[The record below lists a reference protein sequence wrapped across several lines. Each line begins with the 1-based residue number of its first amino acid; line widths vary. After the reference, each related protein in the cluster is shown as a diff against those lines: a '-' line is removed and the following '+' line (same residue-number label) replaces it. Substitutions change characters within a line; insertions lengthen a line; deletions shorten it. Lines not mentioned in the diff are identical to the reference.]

1 MKRTWTLLLVALV
14 SLAYQPARADEPPYL
29 DFVRSLREKRRAP
42 DLALEY
48 LQDLSKKPNLPK
60 DLVDFLPLEMAE
72 CRMELAQLEN
82 DPDARNRILAQ
93 AETEFRQFLAAHA
106 NSSQAAGANLQLAR
120 IVSQQGMSQLTFA
133 LRQDSR
139 EARIAEKEKA
149 RTKFDLAA
157 GSLTAAATQIDALLK
172 KPDLTAAERR
182 ALNRDKRLAQFELGA
197 NLFHKANTFTDDA
210 ARSETIGKAR
220 DVLKKL
226 VTSSTEKD
234 SLYYET
240 LAWLARCYAET
251 DDPKNAETQ
260 FNEVF
265 RQKGPES
272 EPGKR
277 LATYFRL
284 QFMERDPNIKPD
296 ARPKLI
302 ETEAVN
308 WLSAYKEYDSSPE
321 GHAVRFLLAKAYY
334 TQAQQL
340 TNQKSPEAQ
349 KLYADAENLLNV
361 IEHGDN
367 DFSQEAHELR
377 MQTIFQKSSEISGGD
392 IAKLGNFQECYL
404 RAQYEIHQMGEEG
417 ERARKA
423 PPPKQKELEGQR
435 QKRLYSV
442 IQALSRALDL
452 VDDQVPEKDQTE
464 AQYLLTFAYLASDQ
478 PYQAAVFGE
487 DLARRDSKSSRA
499 VTAAGYALE
508 AYARILAEQEQK
520 GSPKANLD
528 GDRNRIR
535 SLATFMEA
543 TWPKNP
549 ATNVARYE
557 LGLLAIK
564 ANNYAEA
571 IAVLARV
578 TPDYSDYLATQYNLA
593 VFAALPAMREK
604 APPPAGQPPTYYQ
617 DQAIAA

>member
-60 DLVDFLPLEMAE
+60 DLIAFLPLEMAE

-234 SLYYET
+234 SLYYEHV
-240 LAWLARCYAET
+240 AWLARCYAET

-260 FNEVF
+260 FSEVF

-277 LATYFRL
+277 LAQYFRL
-284 QFMERDPNIKPD
+284 QFIERDPSIKPE
-296 ARPKLI
+296 ARPKMI
-302 ETEAVN
+302 ETEASN
-308 WLSAYKEYDSSPE
+308 WLNTYKEYDSSPE
-321 GHAVRFLLAKAYY
+321 GYAVRFLLAKTLF
-334 TQAQQL
+334 TQAQRL
-340 TNQKSPEAQ
+340 PNQKSAEAQ
-349 KLYADAENLLNV
+349 KLYADAEGLLNV
-361 IEHGDN
+361 VEHADN

-377 MQTIFQKSSEISGGD
+377 MQAIFQRSSEISGGD

-404 RAQYEIHQMGEEG
+404 RAQYEIHQMGEEQ
-417 ERARKA
+417 ARKA
-423 PPPKQKELEGQR
+423 PPAKQKELEAQR
-435 QKRLYSV
+435 DKRLGSV
-442 IQALSRALDL
+442 IEALSRALDM
-452 VDDQVPEKDQTE
+452 VDDQTSSKDQVE
-464 AQYLLTFAYLASDQ
+464 AQYLLTFAYLSSDL
-478 PYQAAVFGE
+478 PYQAAVLGE
-487 DLARRDSKSSRA
+487 DLARRDPKSNRA

-508 AYARILAEQEQK
+508 AYAKILAEQEQK
-520 GSPKANLD
+520 GSPKTSLES
-528 GDRNRIR
+528 DRNRVR
-535 SLATFMEA
+535 NLAAFMET
-543 TWPKNP
+543 TWPKNST
-549 ATNVARYE
+549 TNLARYQ

-564 ANNYAEA
+564 TNNYADA
-571 IAVLARV
+571 VAVLSRV
-578 TPDYSDYLATQYNLA
+578 TPDYSEYSATQYNLSI
-593 VFAALPAMREK
+593 FAALPAMRDK
-604 APPPAGQPPTYYQ
+604 AAPPAGQPPNYYQ
-617 DQAIAA
+617 DQ